1 MVVQVKARIWV
12 QITTVLERALFCA
25 FDEDV
30 RHRGVGK
37 SIGRSRLAWPY
48 RVRACT

>member
-12 QITTVLERALFCA
+12 QITMVLERALFCA

-30 RHRGVGK
+30 RHRGW
-37 SIGRSRLAWPY
+37 GRGSGGQG
-48 RVRACT
+48 